1 MDANVSSNNLNQ
13 LFQDVTLASVN
24 DRNILQIETFL
35 TNLIDSNDYEV
46 FNNPILMNF
55 IFLLDSSETSFIIKH
70 LVREI
75 KLKSLR
81 LVYTSKQRQ
90 DDEVNK
96 CCMREEELPLFTD
109 LPSLPPPGETSFAR
123 QVYQENGNEII
134 KTYLI
139 DHTGQALE
147 LVSVETNEYESEFAT
162 LNDSVI
168 ERAVR
173 EVNGEDP
180 LSLLVPLTEDDL

>member
-1 MDANVSSNNLNQ
+1 MDANFSSNNLNQ

>member
-1 MDANVSSNNLNQ
+1 MDTNFSSNNLNQ
-13 LFQDVTLASVN
+13 LFQDVTLTSVN
-24 DRNILQIETFL
+24 DRNVLQIETFL

-46 FNNPILMNF
+46 FNSPIFMNF

-70 LVREI
+70 LIREI

-90 DDEVNK
+90 DNEIVG
-96 CCMREEELPLFTD
+96 CSMQEEELPLFTD

-139 DHTGQALE
+139 DHTGQALK
-147 LVSVETNEYESEFAT
+147 LVNVETNEYESEFAT
-162 LNDSVI
+162 LNDNVI

-173 EVNGEDP
+173 EVNGKDP
-180 LSLLVPLTEDDL
+180 LSSLVPLTEDDL

>member
-1 MDANVSSNNLNQ
+1 MDTNFSSNNLNQ
-13 LFQDVTLASVN
+13 LFQDVTLTSVN
-24 DRNILQIETFL
+24 DRNILQIEAFL

-46 FNNPILMNF
+46 FNSPILMNF

-90 DDEVNK
+90 DNEIIG
-96 CCMREEELPLFTD
+96 CSMQEEELPLFTD
-109 LPSLPPPGETSFAR
+109 LPSLPALGETSFAR
-123 QVYQENGNEII
+123 QIYQENGNEII

-147 LVSVETNEYESEFAT
+147 LVNVETNEYESEFAT

-168 ERAVR
+168 ERAVK
-173 EVNGEDP
+173 EVNGKDP
-180 LSLLVPLTEDDL
+180 LSSLVPLTEDDL